1 MTQSKIYV
9 HDEKSN
15 LHVSGWFFF
24 NLESSFY
31 QVEKEYFPNLFSR
44 HRSKN
49 ESLILNVN

>member
-31 QVEKEYFPNLFSR
+31 QVEKNIFQIFFRAIDRKMNR
-44 HRSKN
+44 
-49 ESLILNVN
+49 